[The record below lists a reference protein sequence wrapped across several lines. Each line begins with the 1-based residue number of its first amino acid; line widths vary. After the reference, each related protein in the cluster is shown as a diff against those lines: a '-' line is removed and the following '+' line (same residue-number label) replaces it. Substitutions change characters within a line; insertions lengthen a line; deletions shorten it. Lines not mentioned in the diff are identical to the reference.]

1 MWTSWKSNRNRL
13 FLLIVWFGTATPCEA
28 SARQFVS
35 IKQSGLIWVMPPL
48 ASDWQKLRDNE
59 IAEGSL
65 LRLMPESSIE
75 LKQIGSQLTAAEIE
89 ARIRIAEPLILRLDR
104 NIFKNLRYRD
114 YVIDGIWN
122 EGATDEKEA
131 TSSPL
136 LSFAAA
142 YVRHFLALETAQ
154 ELPKLKTD
162 PQKATIEAGEKINNL
177 SLLSP
182 QQDSLH
188 FIDPKRVEIPIY
200 WESPQDDLEFKI
212 YLWASD
218 NVKREALASVKGHR
232 YLLTINQVGR
242 YRLQISSSDY
252 RYRSEVLRL
261 EVDRP
266 QAAIPNEEPLR
277 KQFEKANIDLSTS
290 LTIQYPPANFQI
302 MASDLKVECLFRW
315 LDKNGLKAG
324 DEYKLIVQSE
334 KNGDVFKVSTQQ
346 NFATLRLPPGKFQYF
361 VMKQNKITSVRTIAS
376 RSQSLQVSNRTDASS
391 WKQLGR
397 KIHEAQHDEIV
408 LIESP

>member
-1 MWTSWKSNRNRL
+1 L
-13 FLLIVWFGTATPCEA
+13 FGIAAPCKA
-28 SARQFVS
+28 GARQFVS

-48 ASDWQKLRDNE
+48 SSDWQKLRENE
-59 IAEGSL
+59 ITEGSL

-75 LKQIGSQLTAAEIE
+75 LQQIGSHLTAAEIE

-136 LSFAAA
+136 LSFTSA
-142 YVRHFLALETAQ
+142 YVRHFISLETAQ
-154 ELPKLKTD
+154 ELPKLKAD
-162 PQKATIEAGEKINNL
+162 PQKATLEAGEKINNL
-177 SLLSP
+177 NLLSP

-188 FIDPKRVEIPIY
+188 FIDPKRVEIPLY
-200 WESPQDDLEFKI
+200 WESPQDDLEYKI
-212 YLWASD
+212 YLWSD
-218 NVKREALASVKGHR
+218 DDVKREALATVQGHR

-242 YRLQISSSDY
+242 YRVQISSIDY

-277 KQFEKANIDLSTS
+277 KQFEKTEIDISAN
-290 LTIQYPPANFQI
+290 LTIQYPPPDFQI
-302 MASDLKVECLFRW
+302 MASDLRVECLFTW
-315 LDKNGLKAG
+315 LDKSGLKAG

-334 KNGDVFKVSTQQ
+334 KAVDIFKVSTQQ
-346 NFATLRLPPGKFQYF
+346 NFATLRLPPGKFQFF
-361 VMKQNKITSVRTIAS
+361 VMKQNKITTSRTIAS
-376 RSQSLQVSNRTDASS
+376 RSQSLQVTNRTDAST

-397 KIHEAQHDEIV
+397 KIQEAQRDEIV